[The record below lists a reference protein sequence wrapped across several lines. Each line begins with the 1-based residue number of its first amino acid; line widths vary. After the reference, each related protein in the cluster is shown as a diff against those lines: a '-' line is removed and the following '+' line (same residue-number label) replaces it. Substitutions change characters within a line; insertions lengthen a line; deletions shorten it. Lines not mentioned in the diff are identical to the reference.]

1 MKHIITKEVKDYLER
16 EKPERF
22 YSYAL
27 FKNIFNDDTEVSYN
41 SFRKVLSRM
50 EKDGSLKFIGK
61 GLYENTNGCDSDY
74 LINEF
79 INDGRGVYVQLKDI
93 VPNYNYCHDA
103 IFTSIAGSNGLYLPD
118 NTKVIQCDIAY
129 TEKNKEFVKY
139 LYAFK
144 RLDYTLFMV
153 IPNIS
158 DLNKQCFDMDVFNKV
173 DEMLRFKDSSK
184 RFLLKQLA
192 IN

>member
-1 MKHIITKEVKDYLER
+1 MKHIITKEVKDYLKR

-50 EKDGSLKFIGK
+50 EDEGTLKFIGK
-61 GLYENTNGCDSDY
+61 GLYENLNGCDSDY

-79 INDGRGVYVQLKDI
+79 TNNGKGVYVNIRDI
-93 VPNYNYCHDA
+93 IPNYEYCYNA
-103 IFTSIAGSNGLYLPD
+103 IFTSVAGCNGLYLPD
-118 NTKVIQCDIAY
+118 NTKVIQCDIEY
-129 TEKNKEFVKY
+129 NNKNKELIKY

-144 RLDYTLFMV
+144 RLDFTLFIIV
-153 IPNIS
+153 PNIS
-158 DLNKQCFDMDVFNKV
+158 TNIKRCFDMDVFIKV
-173 DEMLRFKDSSK
+173 DEMLLFKDSSK
-184 RFLLKQLA
+184 RFLFKQLD
-192 IN
+192 IE